1 MQHATDLRN
10 TRHTRATGGLCRALA
25 VLALLASHVLPGP
38 WLASAQAAPRTIH
51 SERSVYRNIV
61 VTEESGRRC
70 LKFTVRREEHD
81 QSCQYTADPQRL
93 VFPYARMMF
102 ASLLANPAPKRVL
115 MVGLGGGSIPLV
127 LQRLVPGTVVDVV
140 EIDDAVVRVA
150 ERYFRFR
157 SGPTMKVAVQDA
169 RVFVR
174 RALQR
179 RQQYDLIMLDAF
191 TGDYIPEHLMTKEF
205 LLECRQLL
213 SPQGVLVAN
222 TFAISEL
229 FHHESATYQ
238 AAFGELMSL
247 RSPDSLNRI
256 ILVTRGPLPQ
266 SSVLRARAR
275 TFAPA
280 MARHGI
286 EIEQF
291 ARDLTTAVNWRRDA
305 RVLTDQYSPANLLRQ
320 QGGG

>member
-1 MQHATDLRN
+1 MNKAIAP
-10 TRHTRATGGLCRALA
+10 RAGSLTSTAIALCLGAML
-25 VLALLASHVLPGP
+25 LALLAGP
-38 WLASAQAAPRTIH
+38 LAPTAGAAPRTVH
-51 SERSVYRNIV
+51 TERSVYRDIL

-70 LKFTVRREEHD
+70 LKFAVRREEHD
-81 QSCQYTADPQRL
+81 QSCMYTADPQRL

-102 ASLLANPAPKRVL
+102 ASLLVNPKPMRVL
-115 MVGLGGGSIPLV
+115 MVGLGGGSIPMV
-127 LQRLVPGTVVDVV
+127 MQRLVPGTVVDVV
-140 EIDDAVVRVA
+140 EIDGAVVRLA
-150 ERYFRFR
+150 ERYFGFR
-157 SGPTMKVAVQDA
+157 QGPAMKVSVQDA

-179 RQQYDLIMLDAF
+179 RQQYDLILLDAF

-213 SPQGVLVAN
+213 SPNGVLAAN

-247 RSPDSLNRI
+247 RTRDSLNRI
-256 ILVTRGPLPQ
+256 IVVSRAPLPQ
-266 SSVLRARAR
+266 ASVLRTRAR
-275 TFAPA
+275 TVAPA

-291 ARDLTTAVNWRRDA
+291 ARDLTSAVNWRRDA

>member
-1 MQHATDLRN
+1 MNTLTARTAGLR
-10 TRHTRATGGLCRALA
+10 TAAAALLCHLA
-25 VLALLASHVLPGP
+25 VLVALVAAP
-38 WLASAQAAPRTIH
+38 WATSAQAAPRTVH
-51 SERSVYRNIV
+51 SERSVYRDII

-70 LKFTVRREEHD
+70 MKFAVRREEHD
-81 QSCQYTADPQRL
+81 QSCQYTSDPQRL

-102 ASLLANPAPKRVL
+102 ASLLVNPAPKRVL
-115 MVGLGGGSIPLV
+115 MVGLGGGSIPMV
-127 LQRLVPGTVVDVV
+127 MQRLVPGTVVDVV
-140 EIDDAVVRVA
+140 EIDGAVVKLA
-150 ERYFRFR
+150 ERYFGFR
-157 SGPTMKVAVQDA
+157 QGPTMKVSVQDA

-179 RQQYDLIMLDAF
+179 RQQYDLILLDAF

-213 SPQGVLVAN
+213 SPQGVLAAN

-229 FHHESATYQ
+229 FHHESVTYQ

-247 RSPDSLNRI
+247 RTGDSLNRI
-256 ILVTRGPLPQ
+256 LVVSRAALPQ
-266 SSVLRARAR
+266 ASVLQARARAL
-275 TFAPA
+275 APA
-280 MARHGI
+280 MTRHGI

-291 ARDLTTAVNWRRDA
+291 ARTLTTAVNWRRDA

>member
-1 MQHATDLRN
+1 MTRRFIQLRS
-10 TRHTRATGGLCRALA
+10 TLCLLLLALA
-25 VLALLASHVLPGP
+25 TASD
-38 WLASAQAAPRTIH
+38 ASPRRIH
-51 SERSVYRNIV
+51 SERSLYRNIV
-61 VTEESGRRC
+61 VTEDAGRRC

-81 QSCQYTADPQRL
+81 QSCQYVADPQRL

-102 ASLLANPAPKRVL
+102 ASMLANPRPRRVL
-115 MVGLGGGSIPLV
+115 MVGLGGGSIPTV
-127 LQRLVPGTVVDVV
+127 LQRLAPGASVDVV

-150 ERYFRFR
+150 ERFFRFR
-157 SGPTMKVAVQDA
+157 QTDTMKVSVVDA
-169 RVFVR
+169 RVFVK

-179 RQQYDLIMLDAF
+179 NQRYDLILLDAF

-213 SPQGVLVAN
+213 TPDGVLAAN
-222 TFAISEL
+222 TFAVSEL
-229 FHHESATYQ
+229 YHHESTTYQ
-238 AAFGELMSL
+238 AAFGEVLTL

-256 ILVTRGPLPQ
+256 IVVTRGPLPTAA
-266 SSVLRARAR
+266 VMRARAR

-291 ARDLTTAVNWRRDA
+291 ARDITTAVTWRRDA

-320 QGGG
+320 QGGE